1 MAVAGH
7 YVRGLLDNEVLFGTS
22 KAGCYTCYRI
32 DRLMQTIS
40 VQIDWESVGVIVTW
54 PLC

>member
-7 YVRGLLDNEVLFGTS
+7 FVRGFLYNEVLFGTS
-22 KAGCYTCYRI
+22 KAGCYMCYRG

-40 VQIDWESVGVIVTW
+40 VQTYGESVGAIVTW